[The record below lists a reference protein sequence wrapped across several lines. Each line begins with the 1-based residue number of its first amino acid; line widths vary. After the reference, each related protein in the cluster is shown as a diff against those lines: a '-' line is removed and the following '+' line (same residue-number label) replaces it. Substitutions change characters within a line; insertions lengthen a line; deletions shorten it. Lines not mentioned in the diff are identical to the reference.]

1 MTQLPRRRATT
12 IVLLLLISGSGGA
25 FYSHSTASEQ
35 PGRSARRTAAGLR
48 GEQPRPVPHP
58 TADAA
63 AQPVQP
69 APVEPSA
76 VEPSVV
82 ERAVVADDAVERA
95 EPSVSQAA
103 ARDQFN
109 RTVFGP
115 KPKAAPRRAT
125 PPDAFVPAASN
136 PIRRDAEPLP
146 TVLPVAEPKQLAPLK
161 VALQPKPMPPQSP
174 PAPPAPKIETL
185 TQPEAAQE
193 PRIIPAPQA
202 DELPSGPSNKKGL
215 PPFQPLEFQSI
226 RKATTSIVPEGTDMP
241 HNFAA
246 FAQPGP
252 PQELALPGEPPRT
265 SAPFY
270 STPRVADFTHRPLYF
285 EEKALERNG
294 RTIGLAQPLVSFV
307 HFFGTVPAL
316 PYKMGEKPPS
326 TPMYTGD
333 GVNLPSDHATVRQRV
348 RGVMSAAG
356 TAVGLNAILP

>member
-1 MTQLPRRRATT
+1 MTQIPRRRATT

-69 APVEPSA
+69 SA

-82 ERAVVADDAVERA
+82 ERAVVAQDAVERA

-115 KPKAAPRRAT
+115 KPKTTPRRAA
-125 PPDAFVPAASN
+125 PPDAFVPVASN
-136 PIRRDAEPLP
+136 PIRRDSEPLP
-146 TVLPVAEPKQLAPLK
+146 AIVPVAEPQQLAPLK
-161 VALQPKPMPPQSP
+161 VALQPKPMPPQRP
-174 PAPPAPKIETL
+174 PAPPMPKIETL
-185 TQPEAAQE
+185 TQPVAPAE

-202 DELPSGPSNKKGL
+202 DELPSDLSKKKRAA
-215 PPFQPLEFQSI
+215 FEPLAFTSI
-226 RKATTSIVPEGTDMP
+226 GQATTSIAPEGNGLPEDY
-241 HNFAA
+241 AA
-246 FAQPGP
+246 LAQPGP
-252 PQELALPGEPPRT
+252 AQELALPGEPPRT